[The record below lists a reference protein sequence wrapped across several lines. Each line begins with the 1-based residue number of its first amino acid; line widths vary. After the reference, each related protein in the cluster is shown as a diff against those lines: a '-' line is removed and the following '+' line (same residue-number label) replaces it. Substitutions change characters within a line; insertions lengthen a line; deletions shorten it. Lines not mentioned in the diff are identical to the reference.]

1 MRLLLLLQG
10 APGSGKSTFIEQH
23 GLGPWTVST
32 DSLRLLYR
40 GPEMH
45 EAGHSTIPSS
55 EDAKVWRTLFAMVES
70 RLKMGDLTVVDAT
83 HTRRREIEAYRAL
96 AARYRYETFV
106 VSWRDLPLETSLAY
120 NAQRAPL
127 RRVPDPVV
135 REMHAR
141 LGRIEYPEWVRV
153 IRPQELAAVLEDR
166 VVDGLP
172 YRRAHVIGDL
182 QGWATP
188 LQSFLEGGI
197 AEDELYVFVGD
208 LLDGGLENGAVLKL
222 MLDLASRPNVLI
234 CEGDHERYLR
244 AWHDGLPAAS
254 HGFESHTR
262 PQLEA
267 AGIARE
273 AVGPLLARLVD
284 CVLLSWRGKRVLI
297 THGGLPAMPEP
308 GRLLFVPAAQMI
320 KGVGPLGLDVDSH
333 FSRSAPEDA
342 LQIHGHRNESK
353 LKVEAA
359 PRSYNLAGQGEQGG
373 ALRVVTLEDD
383 GRVVARELPNL
394 SFEAASQL
402 REMP

>member
-1 MRLLLLLQG
+1 MRRLLLLQG

-40 GPEMH
+40 GPEVH
-45 EAGHSTIPSS
+45 EAGHLTIPSS
-55 EDAKVWRTLFAMVES
+55 EDAKVWRTLYAMVES

-106 VSWRDLPLETSLAY
+106 VSWRDLPLETILAH
-120 NAQRAPL
+120 NALRAPL
-127 RRVPDPVV
+127 RRVPTPVV

-141 LGRIEYPEWVRV
+141 LGRIEFPEWVRV
-153 IRPQELAAVLEDR
+153 IPPQGLAAVLEDP
-166 VVDGLP
+166 VVDGAP
-172 YRRAHVIGDL
+172 YRRAHVIGDV
-182 QGWATP
+182 QGCATP
-188 LQSFLEGGI
+188 LQSFLAGGVKD
-197 AEDELYVFVGD
+197 DELYVFVGD
-208 LLDGGLENGAVLKL
+208 LLDGGLENDATLKL
-222 MLDLASRPNVLI
+222 MLELASRPNVLI
-234 CEGDHERYLR
+234 CEGDHERHLR
-244 AWHDGLPAAS
+244 AWHEGLPAAS

-267 AGIARE
+267 AGITRE

-284 CVLLSWRGKRVLI
+284 CVLLDWRGKRVLV
-297 THGGLPAMPEP
+297 THGGLPVMPEP

-333 FSRSAPEDA
+333 FARSAPADA
-342 LQIHGHRNESK
+342 VQIHGHRNESK

-359 PRSYNLAGQGEQGG
+359 PRSYNLAGQVEQGG

-383 GRVVARELPNL
+383 GHVLARELPNPR
-394 SFEAASQL
+394 FDTAAAAD
-402 REMP
+402 E